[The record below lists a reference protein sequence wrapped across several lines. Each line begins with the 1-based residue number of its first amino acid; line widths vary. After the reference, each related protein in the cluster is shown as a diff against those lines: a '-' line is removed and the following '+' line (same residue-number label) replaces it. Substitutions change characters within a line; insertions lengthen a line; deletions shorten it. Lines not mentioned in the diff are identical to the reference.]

1 MAIWPQGQRPCAWAW
16 SRLNT
21 GPYLWP
27 QRWCCNCGLQ
37 CYIKFLSL
45 IIFSA
50 SVKRTN
56 QVVLGRLCWENACLQ
71 FVWHSI
77 QRRHPESELA
87 KGDESNH
94 WWPRR
99 FLWQWRLVVSQPRKW
114 CQYCTLLC
122 IRFINCMGFVL
133 ASNLMLH
140 EGAQLFVS
148 LDIIHIAMFWR
159 HLIR

>member
-56 QVVLGRLCWENACLQ
+56 QVVLGKCVFAVRVTFDTAKASR
-71 FVWHSI
+71 VWTG
-77 QRRHPESELA
+77 QR
-87 KGDESNH
+87 
-94 WWPRR
+94 WWK
-99 FLWQWRLVVSQPRKW
+99 QS
-114 CQYCTLLC
+114 
-122 IRFINCMGFVL
+122 
-133 ASNLMLH
+133 LMTPK
-140 EGAQLFVS
+140 VS
-148 LDIIHIAMFWR
+148 LTMEAGRFSTQKVMSVLHSVVYTFYQLYGFCFSLKLNATRGCPVVCEFGHYTHR
-159 HLIR
+159 HVLETSY